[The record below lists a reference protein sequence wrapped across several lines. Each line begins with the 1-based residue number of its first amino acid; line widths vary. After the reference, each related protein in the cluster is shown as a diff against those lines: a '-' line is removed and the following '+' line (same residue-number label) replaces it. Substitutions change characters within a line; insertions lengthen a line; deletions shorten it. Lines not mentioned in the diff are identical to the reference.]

1 MLIPLIGLILGI
13 AVLYSAVLAYT
24 GSPTLQEMPAL
35 FKQRGNLLWA
45 TGSVLVALAL
55 MLGIVGYFGYLDANI
70 LRYLRILIGCTGLL
84 ILGSQVYL
92 ARR

>member
-24 GSPTLQEMPAL
+24 GSPLLQEMPAL

-55 MLGIVGYFGYLDANI
+55 MLGIVGFFSDLNATT
-70 LRYLRILIGCTGLL
+70 LRYLRILIGCTGLV